1 MSDIPLE
8 HQVTIATLDDL
19 SRELE
24 TLLDSFC
31 SDAQHRFLL
40 EQRVATQQQLQR
52 VRHTIQQIRNT
63 ASPATGFRSG
73 PNSEALRQS
82 LMRVCIEM
90 LEYYQEACQQRRL
103 RPLPDGMAQ
112 QLTADWHH
120 LSQAF
125 ELKAKEQGNLSQ
137 LFDKLD
143 SLRKAWKSSG
153 GDGVME
159 RLLSRHYRRSKSGN
173 ADGNGTH
180 GVGGGQQQAS
190 RHQMERL
197 LTALLVNYELKNG
210 AYVVMVDRHN
220 YCQLGLGRKAIG
232 TRHVVFDCSKLTRQ
246 EQMDVVA
253 GICDRFASVFAQN
266 AQHNLAQIEAQIQLA
281 QLSLLAEK
289 LRRLQHQIYFGH
301 HHPTTA
307 TAFTND
313 EDDDHA
319 QPQQQQ
325 PSPSSSSSS
334 LSNQHDDVS
343 SLDVDRHRQQQQ
355 QLPLRGTSSL
365 LYIQDAN
372 AIEDMPMPSFVP
384 SPWEWPDLLKVR
396 HPYHPVFLGLVKRRP
411 RRSSPIMRL
420 RDAFTHPPAP
430 ATSEDEDNGNEQQ
443 AMQSYVQEVQYPEMV
458 RFASVSIP
466 SLCGHFCRRGRQ
478 FYEDVVANAQVRQA
492 QDRHLLQEIGRDL
505 VKIYAAIQLEASRA
519 YMHRIL
525 AILHDMSMLEHQL
538 NSSSAATTSHHH
550 HSVAAPAWDSSAVTT
565 GAASSSHP
573 PPPPP
578 IAAAGMPS
586 SSTSP
591 AGAGA
596 DPSSSQQHPSFAEN
610 QLSPPPADDS
620 HVSSS

>member
-153 GDGVME
+153 GDGIME
-159 RLLSRHYRRSKSGN
+159 RLLSRNYRRSKSGN
-173 ADGNGTH
+173 TDGNGTH
-180 GVGGGQQQAS
+180 GGGVGGGQQQAS

-301 HHPTTA
+301 HHPTTTTA
-307 TAFTND
+307 TALTNDD

-319 QPQQQQ
+319 QPHQQQR
-325 PSPSSSSSS
+325 SPSSSSSI
-334 LSNQHDDVS
+334 SNQHDDVS
-343 SLDVDRHRQQQQ
+343 SLDVDRQRQQQQ

-396 HPYHPVFLGLVKRRP
+396 HPYHPVFLGLVKRRR

-420 RDAFTHPPAP
+420 RDAFTHPPPPPPTQA
-430 ATSEDEDNGNEQQ
+430 AMSEDEDNGNEQQ
-443 AMQSYVQEVQYPEMV
+443 VMQNYVQEVQYPEMV

-478 FYEDVVANAQVRQA
+478 FYEDVVANAQVRQS

-538 NSSSAATTSHHH
+538 NSSAATTSHHH

-565 GAASSSHP
+565 GAASSNP

-578 IAAAGMPS
+578 IAGVPS

-591 AGAGA
+591 AGV
-596 DPSSSQQHPSFAEN
+596 DPSSSLSPQQHP
-610 QLSPPPADDS
+610 PADNS

>member
-143 SLRKAWKSSG
+143 SLRKAWKSSSG
-153 GDGVME
+153 NGVME
-159 RLLSRHYRRSKSGN
+159 RLWNRHYRRSKSGN

-180 GVGGGQQQAS
+180 GAQQQAS

-197 LTALLVNYELKNG
+197 LAALLVNYELKNG

-246 EQMDVVA
+246 EQMDIVA

-266 AQHNLAQIEAQIQLA
+266 AQHNLAQIEAQIRLA

-289 LRRLQHQIYFGH
+289 LRRLQHQIYF
-301 HHPTTA
+301 HHPTA
-307 TAFTND
+307 TALSND
-313 EDDDHA
+313 EDDDDHHT
-319 QPQQQQ
+319 QPQQ
-325 PSPSSSSSS
+325 SPSSSS

-355 QLPLRGTSSL
+355 RQQLPLRGTSSL
-365 LYIQDAN
+365 LYIQDAH

-396 HPYHPVFLGLVKRRP
+396 HPYHPVFLGLVKRRK
-411 RRSSPIMRL
+411 RRSAIMRL
-420 RDAFTHPPAP
+420 RDAFTHSPAA
-430 ATSEDEDNGNEQQ
+430 ATSEDEDNGNEQV
-443 AMQSYVQEVQYPEMV
+443 MQNYVQEVRYPEMI

-478 FYEDVVANAQVRQA
+478 FYEDVVANAQVRQS

-519 YMHRIL
+519 YMHRVL

-538 NSSSAATTSHHH
+538 NSSAATTSHHH

-565 GAASSSHP
+565 AATSSHP

-578 IAAAGMPS
+578 IVATGVPS

-591 AGAGA
+591 AVVS
-596 DPSSSQQHPSFAEN
+596 DPSSSLTPQHPSFAEN
-610 QLSPPPADDS
+610 QQLASPPANDS
-620 HVSSS
+620 RVSSC

>member
-143 SLRKAWKSSG
+143 SLRKAWKSSSG
-153 GDGVME
+153 NGVME
-159 RLLSRHYRRSKSGN
+159 RLLSRQYRRSKSGN
-173 ADGNGTH
+173 ADGNGTT
-180 GVGGGQQQAS
+180 GSGQQQAS
-190 RHQMERL
+190 RYQMERL
-197 LTALLVNYELKNG
+197 LTALLVNYELKDG

-246 EQMDVVA
+246 EQMDIVA

-266 AQHNLAQIEAQIQLA
+266 AQHNLAQIEAQIRLA

-301 HHPTTA
+301 HHSTA
-307 TAFTND
+307 LTND
-313 EDDDHA
+313 QDEQDHHDS
-319 QPQQQQ
+319 QPQR
-325 PSPSSSSSS
+325 SPSSSS
-334 LSNQHDDVS
+334 LSNPHDDVS
-343 SLDVDRHRQQQQ
+343 SLDVDRHHQSQQQQQ

-365 LYIQDAN
+365 LYIQDAH

-396 HPYHPVFLGLVKRRP
+396 HPYQPVFLGLVKRR
-411 RRSSPIMRL
+411 RQRSPIMRL
-420 RDAFTHPPAP
+420 RDAFTHSPAP
-430 ATSEDEDNGNEQQ
+430 AAISEDEDNGNDQ
-443 AMQSYVQEVQYPEMV
+443 AMQSYVHQVQYPDMI

-466 SLCGHFCRRGRQ
+466 SLCSHFCRRGRQ
-478 FYEDVVANAQVRQA
+478 FYEDVVANAQVRQS

-505 VKIYAAIQLEASRA
+505 VKIYAAIQLEASRS

-538 NSSSAATTSHHH
+538 NSSAATTSHQH
-550 HSVAAPAWDSSAVTT
+550 HSVAAPAWDSSAITT
-565 GAASSSHP
+565 AATSSHP
-573 PPPPP
+573 PLA
-578 IAAAGMPS
+578 ITAATAGPS
-586 SSTSP
+586 SSS
-591 AGAGA
+591 AAVVS
-596 DPSSSQQHPSFAEN
+596 DPSSSFTPHHPSFAEN
-610 QLSPPPADDS
+610 QQTSPPEDF
-620 HVSSS
+620 HVSSCS